1 MYGLN
6 NTRKVT
12 CCFVENDVMSGNYE
26 VMMECSIKFFSFADF
41 GKIFTNIIEVMYLDI
56 KSKIVIVS
64 TPFCKL
70 SIYIVKV

>member
-1 MYGLN
+1 M
-6 NTRKVT
+6 T
-12 CCFVENDVMSGNYE
+12 
-26 VMMECSIKFFSFADF
+26 ECSIKFFSFADF

-56 KSKIVIVS
+56 KSKIAIIS